1 VPGLPAERE
10 LELRKRCARLGVGI
24 YPVLPFYREPPPC
37 AGFVLGF
44 SALEP
49 EAIDAGVK
57 RISRALDAV
66 AG

>member
-1 VPGLPAERE
+1 
-10 LELRKRCARLGVGI
+10 
-24 YPVLPFYREPPPC
+24 VLPFYREPPPC